1 MEDCNNVPETKKVSF
16 PKALGFA
23 LCFTIVYL
31 AGVWL
36 LDIPYGLA
44 AIAYYIYFPPF
55 VFMGG
60 IVLYYIY
67 NFFRELKKLI
77 WFYLGLAFIIIVS
90 LYNSG
95 FGEIDVKLKNMLHF
109 SQLPKEY
116 ENYKDID
123 SDTVFYFGKKMM
135 TLKFTSDNV
144 IQTYLNPNNELIVI
158 TEQTQEDSQPD
169 VHKSIVTTFKLDKD
183 GNIIDQFQYAWDQD
197 RYNNR
202 EVLFEGYLINTEQN
216 YYHTWALDGD
226 TISII
231 NENLEWDKLQQTIQY
246 KAIASKLK
254 FFTQYSLHSA
264 DGTKLVFLQDDK
276 CGVFNFNFFPEDGE
290 IQSRGNSNNNVF
302 RKYSVE
308 EYGWIPIKAKNIQY
322 LYFHRD
328 KLERSWHNI
337 GGNTPSHSTD
347 NWKGGLYSNV
357 TVGTDTLK
365 IKEQLWL
372 DPEWKTTD
380 IEIEGKRIGALS
392 RFGMPVTPYL
402 YYAHPNL
409 DFQLLTNMESRL
421 FVIQNK
427 SQ

>member
-1 MEDCNNVPETKKVSF
+1 
-16 PKALGFA
+16 
-23 LCFTIVYL
+23 
-31 AGVWL
+31 
-36 LDIPYGLA
+36 
-44 AIAYYIYFPPF
+44 
-55 VFMGG
+55 
-60 IVLYYIY
+60 
-67 NFFRELKKLI
+67 
-77 WFYLGLAFIIIVS
+77 
-90 LYNSG
+90 
-95 FGEIDVKLKNMLHF
+95 
-109 SQLPKEY
+109 
-116 ENYKDID
+116 
-123 SDTVFYFGKKMM
+123 
-135 TLKFTSDNV
+135 
-144 IQTYLNPNNELIVI
+144 
-158 TEQTQEDSQPD
+158 
-169 VHKSIVTTFKLDKD
+169 LDKD

-226 TISII
+226 TTKRDISII